1 MQLWNW
7 AVFSAMVKVGLI
19 PEETRLEQDMPP
31 NCSTTLS
38 WEGGGGLGRA
48 WGWGWWF
55 GWVKGCFTMCKKI
68 NVFNVHVREERS
80 CSFHNPGFRHSCA
93 SIVRAAEAN
102 FNSSGIQTD
111 WPKFLVQTR
120 FCGEW
125 NLEFGSNTTDKFE
138 ISWGEAEWDLKFFCG
153 VWKPNS
159 KFNSHQKRVCD

>member
-1 MQLWNW
+1 MCSVQSAVVKVVICSVQLWNW

-68 NVFNVHVREERS
+68 NVFNVHVRQERS

-125 NLEFGSNTTDKFE
+125 NLAQTPQTNLKSHEAKPSE
-138 ISWGEAEWDLKFFCG
+138 I
-153 VWKPNS
+153 
-159 KFNSHQKRVCD
+159 